1 MSYHS
6 DNFLQQLLIQA
17 TSFPGMSLRPMK
29 SMKFNLNET
38 CDLTKDMQTIRSIL
52 YPS

>member
-17 TSFPGMSLRPMK
+17 TSFPGISVQPIKLIEFI
-29 SMKFNLNET
+29 SICTF
-38 CDLTKDMQTIRSIL
+38 DQTKDAQIIT
-52 YPS
+52 